1 MSTQGNTNAEREEQ
15 FFSQIDQVYDLTE
28 AANYDDAEKLL
39 LQINGSIPGPKEN
52 SSVGGIVLDSIYSFY
67 EQTGA
72 PEKALPY
79 FLEETDFLK
88 GKLAE
93 QKISSIRHFLTTGA
107 IYYVLRDLDNARAYF
122 LIAYGQ
128 DGSRIFQDENS
139 DYLRI
144 ALMDDDEFAEFKES
158 FIPNE
163 DEDEQDELTEE
174 QQVLLDQYC
183 EEGNDEM
190 DKENFSGAIDLF
202 NKALEVLPQPKDN
215 WEATGWI
222 SASIG
227 DAYFSQA
234 KYTEALDH
242 LHHAYQIYGSE
253 DPNPFVL
260 LRMGQSYLELKD
272 EKNAV
277 EYLLRAYALEGK
289 ELFEDDKKYLKF
301 LGTQVKL

>member
-1 MSTQGNTNAEREEQ
+1 MSAQGNFNAEQEEE
-15 FFSQIDQVYDLTE
+15 FFNKIDEVYDLTE
-28 AANYDDAEKLL
+28 ASDFEKAEKLL
-39 LQINGSIPGPKEN
+39 LEINAAIPGPKEN
-52 SSVGGIVLDSIYSFY
+52 SSVGGVVLDSIYSFY
-67 EQTGA
+67 EQTGV

-107 IYYVLRDLDNARAYF
+107 IYYALRDLDQARAYF
-122 LIAYGQ
+122 LIAYEQ
-128 DGSRIFQDENS
+128 EGSRVFHEENS

-144 ALMDDDEFAEFKES
+144 ALMDDNEFLEFKET
-158 FIPNE
+158 FVPNE
-163 DEDEQDELTEE
+163 DEYEQDELTEE

-234 KYTEALDH
+234 KYAEALDH
-242 LHHAYQIYGSE
+242 LHRAYQIYGSE

-272 EKNAV
+272 EKNATD
-277 EYLLRAYALEGK
+277 YLFRAYGLEGK
-289 ELFEDDKKYLKF
+289 ALFEDDKKYLKF
-301 LGTQVKL
+301 LSSKLKL